1 VTTALPPP
9 PSLTR
14 DTALFLDFDGTLVP
28 LAPRPQDVR
37 LPPWVLPT
45 LQRLHTALGGAV
57 ALISGRP
64 LVQLDGFLGTLHLP
78 AAGVHGMQRR
88 RADGR
93 IRVHPDE
100 PPAPLVLTLRAL
112 ARRHPGLLVEPKPG
126 AIALHYRAA
135 PELAEL
141 CRHTMA
147 SALLE
152 APGWAML
159 QGHSVV
165 EAKPSRVSKASA
177 LSAFMAE
184 APFAGRVPV
193 MIGDD
198 VTDEDAIDA
207 ATAGGGFG
215 VIVGAEGTYATQARH
230 RLKGPPEVGQ
240 WLARSAREIEGAAS

>member
-1 VTTALPPP
+1 MSLPPP

-14 DTALFLDFDGTLVP
+14 NTALFLDFDGTLVP

-37 LPPWVLPT
+37 LPSWVLPT
-45 LQRLHTALGGAV
+45 LQRLHVALDGAV

-64 LVQLDGFLGTLHLP
+64 LVQLDGFLGSLHLP

-88 RADGR
+88 RADGL
-93 IRVHPDE
+93 IRVHSDK
-100 PPAPLVLTLRAL
+100 PPAAIELALRAL

-141 CRHTMA
+141 CRQTMA
-147 SALLE
+147 TALLD

-159 QGHSVV
+159 MGHSVV

-177 LSAFMAE
+177 LNAFMAE
-184 APFAGRVPV
+184 APFTGRVPV
-193 MIGDD
+193 MVGDD
-198 VTDEDAIDA
+198 VTDEDAVEA
-207 ATAGGGFG
+207 AIAGGGFG
-215 VIVGAEGTYATQARH
+215 VIVGAEATHDTLASY
-230 RLKGPPEVGQ
+230 RLKAPPEVGQ
-240 WLARSAREIEGAAS
+240 WLARSEREITESAS